1 MSGSVGV
8 IYRRF
13 FPFSRCID
21 SFSGFLALALTPA
34 LCASL
39 LKPVAKG
46 HHHAKEG
53 FGWFNRKFGKVTDR
67 YVGLNSA
74 FVKKTGRYMAIYLGI
89 LLILGFLYSRLPESF
104 IPAEDQGY
112 YIVDVQLPSG
122 ATYQRTNTTL
132 KEMESHLAEAR
143 RCQ

>member
-1 MSGSVGV
+1 
-8 IYRRF
+8 
-13 FPFSRCID
+13 
-21 SFSGFLALALTPA
+21 
-34 LCASL
+34 L

-53 FGWFNRKFGKVTDR
+53 VFGWFNRKFGKVTDR

-122 ATYQRTNTTL
+122 ATYQRQTQPLRKWKATWRSEKVSMMSSQSWGSAFQVWAKTPPFC
-132 KEMESHLAEAR
+132 S
-143 RCQ
+143 QP